1 MKGLMLSTCLDG
13 FLFGACCFFG
23 ANHSLTEMDSGSSP
37 SPPVSVTQAQE
48 NTTTTLA
55 LLSPSTLDHAYHKSS
70 SSIKLFEAG
79 DVSTTAENS
88 DVAFNS
94 LYPSFYSSVSSSPL
108 IGSFADLRTTPLSPL
123 FSNSFLSE
131 SGEEYFLSSPFYNDS
146 SYHLEEVHALS
157 NSYGISSAIRTT
169 KDCVLTSSRLLKPLS
184 GIFLSQE
191 VERSSFNLGEKPSD
205 VITISKTTEIKSSVI
220 PLEEYYSFSSDKV
233 TLLTYTPVTD
243 RTTTSVTSSIAD
255 RLDSGGSKLSLP
267 IASALISD
275 ILQNK
280 EIVSSSTSLI
290 PSFYLST
297 HVYNVSTFSTVGKSQ
312 DDSLKNHTLNNTDNL
327 ETDFS
332 ECGVKHLRPFG
343 RIVGG
348 KNTFFGNWPWQ
359 VLVKEEAWLGIHVK
373 NKCGG
378 VLINSLYVLT
388 AAHCQP
394 GFLGS
399 LMVLLGEHDLTG
411 DYELL
416 KPVKKKVKR
425 MIVHREYNSQTL
437 ENDLALLEL
446 ESEVRFQSHIIP
458 ICLPDRWEDF
468 TGQIAYVT
476 GWGKLSHGGTLPTVL
491 QEVRV
496 PIISNSRCQQM
507 FLAAGHVKAI
517 RDTFVCAGYDSG
529 GQDSCEGDSGG
540 PLMVRREDERW
551 VLVGTVSHGIRCAD
565 PNLPGVYM
573 RTAAYRAWI
582 DNNVQMYW
590 VHDASSPTGF
600 RIFFT
605 VNFGRPDKL
614 HQDRKIHLVVSQRI
628 SEFLAAE
635 TGSGR
640 IVFRLYYGK
649 PVPTYPDLLAV
660 RRRGHHTLRTLLT
673 CCSSAAEQKIQPAY
687 YGPVRNDPYC
697 GRNSENTRRIVGGSD
712 AAFGQFPWQVFIQIG
727 GSRCGGALVAWRH
740 VVTAGHCVAKSQFN
754 PSNIRVTVG
763 DYILNSDMESIPS
776 ESFGVEQVKL
786 HPNFRFTP
794 QADRYDVSVLIL
806 DRPVS
811 YKYNMKPICLP
822 EKNADFLGRI
832 GYAAGWGA
840 LEAGSKLRPKVLQ
853 YVPVP
858 VINNQICETWH
869 RRRGINIR
877 IYDEMLCAGY
887 EFGGRDSCQGD
898 SGGPLMINSY
908 GVWYLIGIVSAGY
921 SCAKQYQPGI
931 YHRVSSSS
939 DWISSNLY

>member
-1 MKGLMLSTCLDG
+1 MFRWDCINMKGLMLSTCLDG
-13 FLFGACCFFG
+13 FLFGACCFLG
-23 ANHSLTEMDSGSSP
+23 ANHSLSEMDSGSSP
-37 SPPVSVTQAQE
+37 SSPVSVTRARE

-55 LLSPSTLDHAYHKSS
+55 LLSSSTLDHGSS
-70 SSIKLFEAG
+70 SSTELFEAG
-79 DVSTTAENS
+79 DGSATAENS
-88 DVAFNS
+88 HVAFSS
-94 LYPSFYSSVSSSPL
+94 LYPSFYSSAPSSPL
-108 IGSFADLRTTPLSPL
+108 IGSLADLPTTPLSPL
-123 FSNSFLSE
+123 PSNSFLLE
-131 SGEEYFLSSPFYNDS
+131 SGEEYLLSSHRLSPFYNDS
-146 SYHLEEVHALS
+146 SYRLEEVHALS
-157 NSYGISSAIRTT
+157 NSELSNSYEISWSIPST

-184 GIFLSQE
+184 AIFLSQE
-191 VERSSFNLGEKPSD
+191 AERSSFNPGEKSSD

-220 PLEEYYSFSSDKV
+220 PVEEYYSLSSDKV

-243 RTTTSVTSSIAD
+243 RTTTGVTSSTAD
-255 RLDSGGSKLSLP
+255 RLVSGG
-267 IASALISD
+267 SALISD
-275 ILQNK
+275 ILENK

-297 HVYNVSTFSTVGKSQ
+297 HVYNVSTLSTIGKSQ
-312 DDSLKNHTLNNTDNL
+312 DASLTNHTLNNTDNL

-425 MIVHREYNSQTL
+425 MIVHRQYNSQTL

-446 ESEVRFQSHIIP
+446 ESPVRFQSHIIP

-540 PLMVRREDERW
+540 PLMVRREDDRW

-582 DNNVQMYW
+582 DNIIRSI
-590 VHDASSPTGF
+590 SSFPRGL
-600 RIFFT
+600 
-605 VNFGRPDKL
+605 VNFSLLKPVR
-614 HQDRKIHLVVSQRI
+614 
-628 SEFLAAE
+628 AALFSDCT
-635 TGSGR
+635 TGSQCQ
-640 IVFRLYYGK
+640 L
-649 PVPTYPDLLAV
+649 
-660 RRRGHHTLRTLLT
+660 TLTCWLSGGVVTTPCGPFFT

-776 ESFGVEQVKL
+776 ESFGVERVKL